1 MNIPRPIAISLSPD
15 TESDDVL
22 LALKTLFSPWSW
34 KKGKYEEKVK
44 NWFQVN
50 YGTKNIFTF
59 TSGRVAL
66 YYLLKSYGIG
76 EGDEVIVQS
85 FTCVAVPGPVLWT
98 GAKAV
103 YGDIDESLNLDPA
116 LLEKSITT
124 KTKAIIVQHTF
135 GIPARI
141 ELIKKITQK
150 HNILLIE
157 DCAHSL
163 GATVN
168 GQKVGTFG
176 DAAFFSFG
184 RDKVLSSVFGGLF
197 IINNKSKASK
207 LQSFKEEYQKINY
220 PSYSWIFQQLL
231 HPVVFALILPL
242 YNLIL
247 GKVLLFVLQKLKL
260 LSYPVYPIEKEG
272 GKEERLFRKYPNALA
287 MLACQQLDKLER
299 YNKRRRQISGIYYSS
314 LADIKSIKLPSNTE
328 GGIYLRFNILAEKGK
343 EFIAYSKKE
352 GVILGNWYRNIIDP
366 EGTNL
371 DKIGFMKKKGLNSS
385 KEALLSVNLPTY
397 PLMKDNEVDKVIKLV
412 RKYYSELWK

>member
-1 MNIPRPIAISLSPD
+1 MGQFFPQSAKWDFPELNYSVARKAISDFKKINSNPTAVIGLQ
-15 TESDDVL
+15 
-22 LALKTLFSPWSW
+22 LAYVEYGVECTL
-34 KKGKYEEKVK
+34 E
-44 NWFQVN
+44 
-50 YGTKNIFTF
+50 
-59 TSGRVAL
+59 
-66 YYLLKSYGIG
+66 
-76 EGDEVIVQS
+76 
-85 FTCVAVPGPVLWT
+85 
-98 GAKAV
+98 

-299 YNKRRRQISGIYYSS
+299 YNKSNRCSKIS
-314 LADIKSIKLPSNTE
+314 SN
-328 GGIYLRFNILAEKGK
+328 
-343 EFIAYSKKE
+343 S
-352 GVILGNWYRNIIDP
+352 
-366 EGTNL
+366 
-371 DKIGFMKKKGLNSS
+371 
-385 KEALLSVNLPTY
+385 
-397 PLMKDNEVDKVIKLV
+397 
-412 RKYYSELWK
+412 RKYSYCKIYFNYR